1 MRSLDSSP
9 VNKNTLRFRMGHQ
22 EENILNIEIE
32 KIRQVLQAEVF
43 VGKDFLDTKAVDIY
57 ASDLMSDV
65 LAYGKS
71 GSCLLTGLNTIQAV
85 ISSYMAEFVAIVFL
99 RGKIPGD
106 DIRKFA
112 EGKGIIVLST
122 RADMY
127 DACIKIAR
135 ADGEMLLPGTTD
147 TPETEEENITRHEFS
162 IDGKDF
168 ASAGLVSTQIKSI
181 LKKIGYNLQLVRRI
195 AISTYEAEMNVVMH
209 ALRARVF
216 LIASDT
222 EIVIVIDDEG
232 KGIPDIEKAM
242 QPGYSTATEEQR
254 AMGFGAGM
262 GLPNI
267 RKNADDL
274 KVSSVVGKGTRL
286 EMKFFVQPGD
296 PI

>member
-1 MRSLDSSP
+1 MRSLDSPP
-9 VNKNTLRFRMGHQ
+9 VTKNVRRFIRDFQEVNTL
-22 EENILNIEIE
+22 NIGIEQI
-32 KIRQVLQAEVF
+32 KQVLQAEVF
-43 VGKDFLDTKAVDIY
+43 VGNDSLDTRVSDIY

-71 GSCLLTGLNTIQAV
+71 GSCLLTGLNTIQAA
-85 ISSYMAEFVAIVFL
+85 ISSYMAEFAAIVFL

-135 ADGEMLLPGTTD
+135 ADGEMLS
-147 TPETEEENITRHEFS
+147 PETAIAPEEEEENITRHEFF

-168 ASAGLVSTQIKSI
+168 ASAGMVSTQIKSI

-286 EMKFFVQPGD
+286 EIKFFAQPGAET
-296 PI
+296 